1 MSDQELLAAIM
12 RDAKHLASP
21 SGNNR
26 LIPNRLAHNVLEWL
40 RRQSITC
47 HGFFL
52 AHDNSDP
59 PQLWVW
65 RGQPGDEA
73 AEPLVR
79 VQK

>member
-1 MSDQELLAAIM
+1 MTDYTEVAKRWFSSMESEDSEKPPKQLLE
-12 RDAKHLASP
+12 ASV
-21 SGNNR
+21 
-26 LIPNRLAHNVLEWL
+26 HCVD
-40 RRQSITC
+40 
-47 HGFFL
+47 GFFL